1 LENTTRDGD
10 DDNVDEVMK
19 ELDFLMLKSGTAESE
34 TNVNSLGANGMG
46 NTSAEGDDDIVL
58 ESEID
63 ETASQGDEVDEN
75 AVASAGARVADILTS
90 LAAQSSRAHV
100 DAMALEFVR
109 FNNKAT
115 IARTIKFFKS
125 EISIHDHYLLP
136 FYARFLATIDPVFP
150 EITKGV
156 LEYLDSYFK
165 WLHKRR
171 KAANLES
178 RRMFNIRFISELTK
192 FNLVPK
198 IMILNKLLLMI
209 EHLDSFNIGNIFA
222 LFEGCGRFLMRKPDT
237 HPVLVKLLKLLEQK
251 KNAKYFSPEEK
262 TMLDGAVSFLNPP
275 KAVVNVKERP
285 VIELY
290 IRQLIYKD
298 LDRDT
303 ADAVLLQLRRMD
315 WDDPDAYRVLLKVFS
330 KIHKVKYSNIPYMA
344 GFLKFL
350 EPYYP
355 SFAVHVV
362 DRLMENIRR
371 GVEVFN
377 FEAKQRR
384 ISEVSFLGCLS
395 DCQLVD
401 TELLFDT
408 LFMLVQFG
416 YPQNQPRPDYYNELD
431 PPGDFFRIRLVCSLL
446 EATVDSIDRTNKRW
460 DLFINFF
467 QYYIYTKNT
476 LSMDIEFQIHDTFE
490 MLGISLVSDITSA
503 ALALRG
509 ALARYRGIE
518 IPVSGDAASEGN
530 EGSLQPSEVVVDD
543 KQRRMEEAKRREEAR
558 IAKVARQDAKAVS
571 DLEKEFQMVM
581 AERLDRK
588 ADKKATVF
596 DEPVPTLT
604 HTDLDTGATVQSS
617 SQEGR
622 VGFMLLTKKGAR
634 LQTRSVQ
641 VPSNIKF
648 VSSVEEE
655 RARLQKEQD
664 KIRNIVLNYDY
675 TESKQAPIRR
685 IVQPM
690 IPSVKYTRRKK
701 LDANSI
707 PDDL

>member
-1 LENTTRDGD
+1 
-10 DDNVDEVMK
+10 
-19 ELDFLMLKSGTAESE
+19 
-34 TNVNSLGANGMG
+34 
-46 NTSAEGDDDIVL
+46 
-58 ESEID
+58 
-63 ETASQGDEVDEN
+63 
-75 AVASAGARVADILTS
+75 
-90 LAAQSSRAHV
+90 
-100 DAMALEFVR
+100 
-109 FNNKAT
+109 
-115 IARTIKFFKS
+115 
-125 EISIHDHYLLP
+125 
-136 FYARFLATIDPVFP
+136 
-150 EITKGV
+150 
-156 LEYLDSYFK
+156 
-165 WLHKRR
+165 
-171 KAANLES
+171 
-178 RRMFNIRFISELTK
+178 
-192 FNLVPK
+192 
-198 IMILNKLLLMI
+198 
-209 EHLDSFNIGNIFA
+209 
-222 LFEGCGRFLMRKPDT
+222 
-237 HPVLVKLLKLLEQK
+237 
-251 KNAKYFSPEEK
+251 
-262 TMLDGAVSFLNPP
+262 
-275 KAVVNVKERP
+275 
-285 VIELY
+285 
-290 IRQLIYKD
+290 
-298 LDRDT
+298 
-303 ADAVLLQLRRMD
+303 
-315 WDDPDAYRVLLKVFS
+315 
-330 KIHKVKYSNIPYMA
+330 
-344 GFLKFL
+344 
-350 EPYYP
+350 
-355 SFAVHVV
+355 
-362 DRLMENIRR
+362 
-371 GVEVFN
+371 
-377 FEAKQRR
+377 
-384 ISEVSFLGCLS
+384 
-395 DCQLVD
+395 
-401 TELLFDT
+401 
-408 LFMLVQFG
+408 MLVQFG

-648 VSSVEEE
+648 VSSVEKE

-701 LDANSI
+701 LEANSI